1 MTLLEQNLAWTQAL
15 LLEFEIFVHD
25 ESTAAGQNQV
35 INHLHEPQG
44 LLQLLRKRQVDYP
57 GV

>member
-25 ESTAAGQNQV
+25 ESTAAGQNLV
-35 INHLHEPQG
+35 INHVRKLPVSLLIHEVK
-44 LLQLLRKRQVDYP
+44 L
-57 GV
+57 